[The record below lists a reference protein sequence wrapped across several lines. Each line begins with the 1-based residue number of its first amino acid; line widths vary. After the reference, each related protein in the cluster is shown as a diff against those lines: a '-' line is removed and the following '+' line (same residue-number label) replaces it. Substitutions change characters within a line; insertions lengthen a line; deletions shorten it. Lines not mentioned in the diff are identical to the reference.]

1 MKIKDVVSF
10 LPKKVIFQN
19 ITKDSTVPAQVCKSV
34 NAALKVDNS
43 EKNIYLKNLRF
54 DEVSLN

>member
-43 EKNIYLKNLRF
+43 EKKYLSKNF
-54 DEVSLN
+54 TV